1 MLTSNGFTLQR
12 LNIYEPLAELLG
24 CACTRISTLAKVGGG
39 GGQNPLHNRLWRC
52 FMLSINT
59 NLQSLIAQNSLKNST
74 NKLNQ
79 AIERMTT
86 GFKINGAKDNA
97 ANYAITANMTTQIG
111 AYEVAEENVSM
122 GLDLLT
128 TANDSLD
135 IINDR
140 LARLR
145 ALSEQAANG
154 TYGEQSLKAINEEC
168 NALVDEINRLYLTT
182 EYNGTRLF
190 IQTGTD
196 GMKQVLSAKESTTFK
211 ELGIGASSFSVYDKS
226 GSLVESYDTEE
237 TDTIGDLFDVLKS
250 KGFNCSISNGTITL
264 NSADDLYIAGNL
276 ADELGITTTSAT
288 YTASSSQT
296 SSGAVTYTEVIPATE
311 ATTLKEIGVNSSSV
325 ISVKDEKGILAGSFT
340 VNTTDTIRGLF
351 NSLSAYGITGN
362 INNGVISFTS
372 ADGKY
377 AEGTAL
383 STIGVKTQNGNV
395 IAITHSVTSTTT
407 VSEVYTGANRAVTV
421 TNQKTG
427 AEKVFTL
434 AQNATFADLGNSL
447 KSNSITMSL
456 TNGVISLTA
465 SDSALV
471 AKGAVLDSLGISTK
485 NGGTYTITT
494 GNTMT
499 SAQPVKYTVTTESTY
514 TTTTVLEPT
523 VGFAKEVQRIDT
535 SGLMSITEA
544 IDRGN
549 MDSGTYAISTT
560 EDMYNL
566 MLMSIYG
573 FNGEP
578 VFSNPDLTFVLA
590 NDIDLNDFYEI
601 YDATS
606 CAPIGQNNN
615 IFKGTFDGNGYT
627 ISNFKLTVN
636 SEVSQTD
643 IYDGVGF
650 FGHCEGATI
659 KNLGLENIQITNST
673 GIDYIG
679 GLAGS
684 CVDCTIDNCYTT
696 GYISSEGED
705 TLSMSIGGL
714 VGYMENSTITNSSSD
729 VNLSA
734 PGYYSG
740 GLVGGGSGNI
750 SKCYSTGSVSAFI
763 LAGGL
768 VGMLDNNSDIT
779 DCYHTTGLISS
790 LIEDRAW
797 LAGLIGG
804 IGSTSD
810 NNITV
815 VNIKNCYSTSDI
827 VSNVKNASSD
837 NSIIGGLIGI
847 TENANV
853 SISNSYVTGNISAG
867 AGGYYGGIVGDL
879 MENSTIKTENTYL
892 LASSNILT
900 GICAGYQEASSA
912 VNIVSIYCNPDLVSN
927 YTDIRITDC
936 TITDL
941 TSGPFTYNP
950 LQIDTHTTTTTS
962 TSTLSLDTTF
972 SELGINGMPIL
983 ICNNT
988 QIQILESM
996 TMEEFIQQLKI
1007 RTGITANINNGL
1019 LTLVQND
1026 RYITSDTNGVLAKL
1040 GIDPADSYTTTTKTL
1055 LTNTNSNQ
1063 LNRTESYT
1071 TKVNTTSNN
1080 LNGSTLK
1087 TMGTATTFA
1096 DLGYKS
1102 GVNITINSDGTKYTI
1117 NMSKDSTVNDFITAL
1132 QAKGITAGVNN
1143 GILTLSGDGITNISN
1158 RIFNLATPTYTT
1170 ANKSVNTKSDKMQY
1184 EVTLDDLVGG
1194 DIYAPGEFTLQVGI
1208 YADENSRI
1216 TVQTAFLL
1224 PSIDDLRNIGLGT
1237 DDYMSQIDEMIQ
1249 TITARQTEYGAAQ
1262 NRLESALE
1270 EISTHYENLVSSR
1283 STLRDTD
1290 VAQVSSDYI
1299 KQQIL
1304 QQASATLLATA
1315 NQTPALALQLL

>member
-1 MLTSNGFTLQR
+1 MF
-12 LNIYEPLAELLG
+12 
-24 CACTRISTLAKVGGG
+24 
-39 GGQNPLHNRLWRC
+39 
-52 FMLSINT
+52 SINT

-97 ANYAITANMTTQIG
+97 ANYAITTNMTTQIG

-311 ATTLKEIGVNSSSV
+311 ATTLKEIGVNSSSI

-351 NSLSAYGITGN
+351 SSLSAYGITGN

-383 STIGVKTQNGNV
+383 TTIGVTTQNGNV
-395 IAITHSVTSTTT
+395 IAVTHSVTSTTT
-407 VSEVYTGANRAVTV
+407 VSEVYTGVNRAVTV

-499 SAQPVKYTVTTESTY
+499 SAHAVKYTVTTESTY

-523 VGFAKEVQRIDT
+523 AGFAKEVQRIDT
-535 SGLMSITEA
+535 SGLMSVSEA
-544 IDRGN
+544 A
-549 MDSGTYAISTT
+549 DSYQWPEEPGTYAIRTV
-560 EDMYNL
+560 EDLYSMIFGSLWGDEENSSMREGYTY
-566 MLMSIYG
+566 I
-573 FNGEP
+573 
-578 VFSNPDLTFVLA
+578 LA
-590 NDIDLNDFYEI
+590 NDIDLREWYELI
-601 YDATS
+601 GEDYW
-606 CAPIGQNNN
+606 APIGNSRNP
-615 IFKGTFDGNGYT
+615 FKGTFDGNGYT
-627 ISNFKLTVN
+627 ISNLKFDNFEDVN
-636 SEVSQTD
+636 VDFD
-643 IYDGVGF
+643 IYMGLF
-650 FGHCEGATI
+650 SHCEGATI
-659 KNLGLENIQITNST
+659 KNLGVENIQITNTT
-673 GIDYIG
+673 GMSYIG
-679 GLAGS
+679 GLAAS
-684 CVDCTIDNCYTT
+684 CVDCRIDNCYVT
-696 GYISSEGED
+696 GNITSEGED
-705 TLSMSIGGL
+705 AFSTGIGGL
-714 VGYMENSTITNSSSD
+714 VGYMDNSTIINSSSD
-729 VNLSA
+729 VNISA
-734 PGYYSG
+734 TAAYSG
-740 GLVGGGSGNI
+740 GLVGVGFGNI
-750 SKCYSTGSVSAFI
+750 NKCYSTGSMSGYV
-763 LAGGL
+763 AGGL
-768 VGMLDNNSDIT
+768 IGILTNSSDIT

-790 LIEDRAW
+790 LIEDGA
-797 LAGLIGG
+797 LLGGLIGG
-804 IGSTSD
+804 VAGTAD
-810 NNITV
+810 NNIT

-837 NSIIGGLIGI
+837 NSIIGGLIAA
-847 TENANV
+847 TQNANV
-853 SISNSYVTGNISAG
+853 SISNSYVTGNISAST
-867 AGGYYGGIVGDL
+867 GGYYGGIVGDL
-879 MENSTIKTENTYL
+879 MEYSYISTENTYL

-950 LQIDTHTTTTTS
+950 LQIDTHTTTTST
-962 TSTLSLDTTF
+962 TSTLAVSTKL
-972 SELGINGMPIL
+972 SELGINNSSTISG
-983 ICNNT
+983 NGFQFAVNG
-988 QIQILESM
+988 SM
-996 TMEEFIQQLKI
+996 TVQEFINALK
-1007 RTGITANINNGL
+1007 TNANITATLNNGL
-1019 LTLVQND
+1019 LTLAQTSS
-1026 RYITSDTNGVLAKL
+1026 YITSDAGGVLAKL
-1040 GIDPADSYTTTTKTL
+1040 GINAANSYTATTKTL
-1055 LTNTNSNQ
+1055 LTNTDSNQ

-1080 LNGSTLK
+1080 LNSSTLK

-1102 GVNITINSDGTKYTI
+1102 GVNITLTSDGTKSTI
-1117 NMSKDSTVNDFITAL
+1117 NMSKDSTVSDFITAL